1 MRFILLLI
9 FALLLTIALIVFPDI
24 ADQALRLEAFG
35 WVFETRQGA
44 FIVALLALLFVIW
57 LVRALLSAL
66 FAGPGHLWRSL
77 RMGSRKRREQNL
89 REALAQWLDMR
100 GDMGARTLKRSR
112 GVLPDWL
119 LSMLKVLMT
128 QAKDQSMPSSDQDPL
143 VTSLTARIVT
153 GPTAQPKPDLAT
165 RKAHLD
171 AWLAAHPGAPLAMTR
186 MADLAEEEQDWP
198 KLVGLLE
205 DVWKR
210 GHRSSHVVKPRLVHA
225 YLQMAT
231 LEPDAA
237 MQYLRKAHRLI
248 PDNKQVLLA
257 YGQNLVSGGDR
268 KTAIGLWRSHLEQES
283 DLDLARLLLAEL
295 REDPLGTYR
304 KLERANDA
312 ALNEAQRWLRAE
324 LAHVAKLDG
333 LAFEQMQNLAEHAQA
348 DDIVSA
354 AWQAMGDWYL
364 ESKEHG
370 QAAMC
375 YRKALTHGE
384 SLAEEKLDN
393 VEKVD

>member
-1 MRFILLLI
+1 MKFILLLI
-9 FALLLTIALIVFPDI
+9 FALLLTIALIAFPDI

-44 FIVALLALLFVIW
+44 FIVALLVLLFVIW

-66 FAGPGHLWRSL
+66 FAGPGHVWRSL

-112 GVLPDWL
+112 GILPDWL
-119 LSMLKVLMT
+119 LSMLKTLMT
-128 QAKDQSMPSSDQDPL
+128 QANDQAMPTLEQDAL
-143 VTSLTARIVT
+143 LTALTARIVT
-153 GPTAQPKPDLAT
+153 GPTASPRPDMAT
-165 RKAHLD
+165 RKAHLE
-171 AWLAAHPGAPLAMTR
+171 AWLTAHPGAPLAMTR
-186 MADLAEEEQDWP
+186 MADLAEEEEDWP

-210 GHRSSHVVKPRLVHA
+210 GHRSSHAVKPRLVHA
-225 YLQMAT
+225 YLEMAR

-237 MQYLRKAHRLI
+237 MQYLRKAHRLM
-248 PDNKQVLLA
+248 PDDREVLLA
-257 YGQNLVSGGDR
+257 YGQSLIASGDA
-268 KTAIGLWRSHLEQES
+268 KTAIRLWRSHLENES
-283 DLDLARLLLAEL
+283 DLPLARSLLAQL
-295 REDPLGTYR
+295 QNAPLATYR
-304 KLERANDA
+304 KLERKSET

-324 LAHVAKLDG
+324 LAHAAKLDG
-333 LAFEQMQNLAEHAQA
+333 LAFEEMQALADHAKA
-348 DDIVSA
+348 EDITAA

-364 ESKEHG
+364 ESNEHC

-375 YRKALTHGE
+375 YRKALTGCQGE
-384 SLAEEKLDN
+384 TGQI
-393 VEKVD
+393 